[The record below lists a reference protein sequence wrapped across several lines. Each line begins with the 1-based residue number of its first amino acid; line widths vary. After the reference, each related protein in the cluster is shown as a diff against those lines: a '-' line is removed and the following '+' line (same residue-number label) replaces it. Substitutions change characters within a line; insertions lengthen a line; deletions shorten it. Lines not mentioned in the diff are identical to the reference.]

1 MLYNTVL
8 QPSVP
13 ESAFLER
20 LFYSLNQEGHK
31 YAVMRNYEQLP
42 KSVGGSDLDLLVDT
56 KNADQIVGCIV
67 DAIKKAKG
75 IVIGRVETV
84 GLTKLFALGQPDDLE
99 GQWWGIRI
107 DICIGVVY
115 RGSHNLVSESIW
127 ERGVKDYKGV
137 KVISSDLASLLGVM
151 KEVLH
156 NGLIGDRYI
165 SQAFDAASERWDK
178 ICPVLEPLGPNGL
191 SQLRNI
197 CCETGN
203 SNSLAAEAKRF
214 RLNIELRSWKASP
227 ILYIANKIRY
237 YGSKIMRV
245 IHPPGKMIVFL
256 GTDGAGKST
265 IIEAIKPALMDA
277 THKSV
282 LIKHLRPRLLPPIG
296 RIKGTRDNQNE
307 TVTDPHGAS
316 SSGTLLSLVRLA
328 FYYLDYTIGYW
339 LLVRP
344 IISKS
349 PSVVIF
355 DRYAYD
361 ILLDP
366 KRLRINLPQWI
377 LRLFVSIVPKPDL
390 TVCLYGNAEVIAAR
404 KNELSVDEV
413 KRQVDALVSFAG
425 NVKSRLLVNTESSV
439 VETRNCIL
447 YSIKNACLKLRE

>member
-1 MLYNTVL
+1 
-8 QPSVP
+8 
-13 ESAFLER
+13 
-20 LFYSLNQEGHK
+20 
-31 YAVMRNYEQLP
+31 
-42 KSVGGSDLDLLVDT
+42 
-56 KNADQIVGCIV
+56 
-67 DAIKKAKG
+67 
-75 IVIGRVETV
+75 
-84 GLTKLFALGQPDDLE
+84 
-99 GQWWGIRI
+99 
-107 DICIGVVY
+107 
-115 RGSHNLVSESIW
+115 
-127 ERGVKDYKGV
+127 
-137 KVISSDLASLLGVM
+137 
-151 KEVLH
+151 
-156 NGLIGDRYI
+156 
-165 SQAFDAASERWDK
+165 
-178 ICPVLEPLGPNGL
+178 
-191 SQLRNI
+191 
-197 CCETGN
+197 
-203 SNSLAAEAKRF
+203 
-214 RLNIELRSWKASP
+214 
-227 ILYIANKIRY
+227 
-237 YGSKIMRV
+237 
-245 IHPPGKMIVFL
+245 
-256 GTDGAGKST
+256 
-265 IIEAIKPALMDA
+265 MDA

-328 FYYLDYTIGYW
+328 YYYLDYTIGYW